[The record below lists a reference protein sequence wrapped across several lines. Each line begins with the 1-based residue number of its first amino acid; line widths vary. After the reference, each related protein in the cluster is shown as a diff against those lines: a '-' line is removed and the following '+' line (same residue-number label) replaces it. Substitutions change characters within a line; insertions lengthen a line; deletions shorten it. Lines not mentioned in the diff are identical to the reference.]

1 MSDLQITLI
10 ALGAI
15 IILCVLL
22 YNGWQERKFRLNMAS
37 SFKEPKRDVL
47 IDDFEINTY
56 TIKINADAFDN
67 KQARQPVKPSVAVE
81 IATQSVAS
89 IVVEAPLE
97 LVENMVT
104 AIEEQLEE
112 QFIEPLDLAP
122 LPIEQPDSE
131 AATFDDDA
139 KVEVALDQVASTET
153 NLMPMIE
160 GHELDLEDAWGRD
173 AEQSPI
179 LEESVE
185 APEMTA
191 QMAPKAEPVAEILVA
206 KMIVPAPINLPDSI
220 NQKIDLIALITLEKD
235 LGQDALNYAL
245 NEWLEVV
252 CELDKPA
259 YVFGLTADGA
269 WHLMANDRN
278 LTQSYIQLSLSLQL
292 ADRGGAISKANLN
305 RFQHAVELLG
315 LTLGYP
321 VEWLNN
327 SNLGNSNA
335 DNANLGNT
343 KLSNSSLEFA
353 QQLDQFCIEVDKI
366 IGFHL
371 VQGESG
377 AFHGTKLRGLAEANG
392 FSLGKDG
399 AFHYSFNYS
408 EPNTKEPNNS
418 ELNTQANTDNM
429 PLFTI
434 IHQNNQLFTADSL
447 RNIVIKGITFQ
458 MDIPRV
464 KNCAEAFKQ
473 MVAIAQKMQISLGAH
488 LVDDNQKPLSAL
500 QLDKICQQIEGIQT
514 TMLNYG
520 IASGSP
526 TALRLFV

>member
-47 IDDFEINTY
+47 IDDFEINIDTL
-56 TIKINADAFDN
+56 KINADAFE
-67 KQARQPVKPSVAVE
+67 KQQAKQPVKPYVAVK
-81 IATQSVAS
+81 VAS
-89 IVVEAPLE
+89 HLAEPIVLEAP
-97 LVENMVT
+97 
-104 AIEEQLEE
+104 IEEQFTEL
-112 QFIEPLDLAP
+112 LDIDP
-122 LPIEQPDSE
+122 LPIEQSDSE
-131 AATFDDDA
+131 TATFDDDA
-139 KVEVALDQVASTET
+139 KVEVALDQVARDQVAGTET
-153 NLMPMIE
+153 NFMPTME
-160 GHELDLEDAWGRD
+160 RHELDLDEGLVRN
-173 AEQSPI
+173 AEQMLSLEEAAEEPEIEPI
-179 LEESVE
+179 L
-185 APEMTA
+185 
-191 QMAPKAEPVAEILVA
+191 
-206 KMIVPAPINLPDSI
+206 VPAPINLPNSI
-220 NQKIDLIALITLEKD
+220 NQKIDLIALITLEQD
-235 LGQDALNYAL
+235 LDQDVLNYAL
-245 NEWLEVV
+245 NEWLEMVN
-252 CELDKPA
+252 ELDKPVH
-259 YVFGLTADGA
+259 VFGLSADGV
-269 WHLMANDRN
+269 WHIIANDSS
-278 LTQSYIQLSLSLQL
+278 LAQAFTQLSLSLQL
-292 ADRGGAISKANLN
+292 ADRGGAVSKANLN

-315 LTLGYP
+315 FTLGYA

-327 SNLGNSNA
+327 SNLGNANLSS
-335 DNANLGNT
+335 ANLGNAN
-343 KLSNSSLEFA
+343 LVNSSLEFA
-353 QQLDQFCIEVDKI
+353 QQLDQFCIDVDKI

-377 AFHGTKLRGLAEANG
+377 AFHGTKLRGLAETNG

-399 AFHYSFNYS
+399 AFHYSSHYS
-408 EPNTKEPNNS
+408 EPNTRESNTS

-434 IHQNNQLFTADSL
+434 IHQNNQLFTSESL
-447 RNIVIKGITFQ
+447 RSIVIKGITFQ

-488 LVDDNQKPLSAL
+488 LVDDNQKPLAAL
-500 QLDKICQQIEGIQT
+500 QIDKVCQQIEGMQT